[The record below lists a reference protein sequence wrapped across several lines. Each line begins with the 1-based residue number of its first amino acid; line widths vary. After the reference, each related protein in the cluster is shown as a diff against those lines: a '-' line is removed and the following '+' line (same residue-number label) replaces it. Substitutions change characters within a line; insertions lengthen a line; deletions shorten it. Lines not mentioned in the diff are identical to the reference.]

1 MLNISREKVS
11 DKIKSYG
18 FEALTKVEAKKS
30 NKVLRKIIY
39 VGLAITFVIM
49 FLPWT
54 QNIRTNGK
62 VTTLK
67 PGQRPQSINT
77 VIAGQIMYWY
87 VQEGDF
93 VRKGDTILRIAEV
106 KSEYFDDK
114 LLNRTKDQV
123 EFKKNSINA
132 YDNKIKTQTD
142 QMALL
147 TNQRD
152 LKVEQL
158 QIKLAQSKLKVQNDS
173 LSYDAAKTY
182 YLIAQAQFKRAD
194 SLYKDGLK
202 SLTDWEKRRNNLQ
215 DAKAKETTAKNK
227 WLNSKNELFS
237 ILLEISNT
245 QVKYKND
252 INKLQSD
259 LCSTQSNKLDAET
272 NLSKLENQFSN
283 YEYRNKLYHILA
295 PQSGYI
301 TKTITSGIGETIKE
315 GEKVVTLMP
324 QDYEL
329 AVELYVEPI
338 DLPLINIGERVRIQF
353 DGWPAIVFSGWPNA
367 SHGTYGGIVY
377 AIDQYIS
384 DNGKYRILVSPDT
397 TDYAWP
403 DALRFGAGT
412 NNMILLGDVPI
423 WYELWRRI
431 NGFPPNFYADKQEE
445 KSNKK

>member
-1 MLNISREKVS
+1 MIDISKVKVS
-11 DKIKSYG
+11 DKIRSYG
-18 FEALTKVEAKKS
+18 FEALQKVEAKKS
-30 NKVLRKIIY
+30 NKVLRRIIY
-39 VGLAITFVIM
+39 VTLGITLLIL

-67 PGQRPQSINT
+67 PGQRPQTINT
-77 VIAGQIMYWY
+77 VIAGQIMHWY

-93 VRKGDTILRIAEV
+93 VKKGDTILRIAEV
-106 KSEYFDDK
+106 KPEYFDDK

-123 EFKKNSINA
+123 DFKRNSIGA
-132 YDNKIKTQTD
+132 YDNKIKAQTD
-142 QMALL
+142 QMSLL

-158 QIKLAQSKLKVQNDS
+158 QIKLAQSQLKVQNDS
-173 LSYDAAKTY
+173 LAFDAAKTN
-182 YLIAQAQFKRAD
+182 YLIAQAQFKRTD

-202 SLTDWEKRRNNLQ
+202 SLTDLEQKRSKLQ
-215 DAKAKETTAKNK
+215 EAKSYETAAKNK
-227 WLNSKNELFS
+227 WLNSKNELIA

-259 LCSTQSNKLDAET
+259 LFSTQSDKLDAET

-283 YEYRNKLYHILA
+283 YEYRNKLYYILA

-301 TKTITSGIGETIKE
+301 TKMITSGIGETIKE

-338 DLPLINIGERVRIQF
+338 DLPLINIGEKVRIQF

-367 SHGTYGGIVY
+367 SHGTYGGVVY

-384 DNGKYRILVSPDT
+384 DNGKYRILVAPNKE
-397 TDYAWP
+397 DYPWP

-431 NGFPPNFYADKQEE
+431 NGFPPNFYADKAEE
-445 KSNKK
+445 KSAKK

>member
-1 MLNISREKVS
+1 MIDISKVKVS

-18 FEALTKVEAKKS
+18 FEALQKVEAKKS
-30 NKVLRKIIY
+30 NKVLRRIIY
-39 VGLAITFVIM
+39 VTLGITLLIL

-67 PGQRPQSINT
+67 PGQRPQTINT
-77 VIAGQIMYWY
+77 VIAGQIMHWY

-93 VRKGDTILRIAEV
+93 VKKGDTILRIAEV
-106 KSEYFDDK
+106 KPEYFDDK

-123 EFKKNSINA
+123 DFKRNSIGA
-132 YDNKIKTQTD
+132 YDNKIKAQTD
-142 QMALL
+142 QMSLL

-158 QIKLAQSKLKVQNDS
+158 QIKLAQSQLKVQNDS
-173 LSYDAAKTY
+173 LAFDAAKTN
-182 YLIAQAQFKRAD
+182 YLIAQAQFKRTD

-202 SLTDWEKRRNNLQ
+202 SLTDLEEKRSKLQ
-215 DAKAKETTAKNK
+215 EAKSYETAAKNK
-227 WLNSKNELFS
+227 WLNSKNELIA

-259 LCSTQSNKLDAET
+259 LFSTQSDKLDAET

-283 YEYRNKLYHILA
+283 YEYRNQLYYILA

-301 TKTITSGIGETIKE
+301 TKMITSGIGETIKE

-338 DLPLINIGERVRIQF
+338 DLPLINIGEKVRIQF

-367 SHGTYGGIVY
+367 SHGTYGGVVY

-384 DNGKYRILVSPDT
+384 DNGKYRILVAPNKE
-397 TDYAWP
+397 DYPWP

-431 NGFPPNFYADKQEE
+431 NGFPPNFYADKAEE
-445 KSNKK
+445 KSAKK